1 MSSKLSIVGSVTPM
15 VVDEKKISGAQ
26 IDIFSRLLADRIIF
40 LGEEID
46 DEIANTI
53 VAELLFLDS
62 ASKTH
67 EPIHMYI
74 NTPGGYVDGGLAIYD
89 TMRMIKSPVY
99 TTCVGHASSMGA
111 VLMAA
116 GEKGNRS
123 MLKHARVMIHQPSA
137 GYRGTQAD
145 IEISANL
152 LKKYKDE
159 LYDILSEHIGKPAEE
174 IKKDSERDF
183 WLTAEEA
190 VQYGIADKI
199 I

>member
-1 MSSKLSIVGSVTPM
+1 MSKGISIIDSVTPT
-15 VVDEKKISGAQ
+15 VVDEKKVNGTQ

-46 DEIANTI
+46 KEVANTV
-53 VAELLFLDS
+53 VAELLFLDNT
-62 ASKTH
+62 SKNH

-89 TMRMIKSPVY
+89 TMKMIKSPVY

-116 GEKGNRS
+116 GKKGERR
-123 MLKHARVMIHQPSA
+123 MLKHARVMIHQPSG

-152 LKKYKDE
+152 IKKYKDE
-159 LYDILSEHIGKPAEE
+159 LYEILSENTGKPAEE

-190 VQYGIADKI
+190 VAYGIADKI